1 MPLLGQ
7 NFSLIK
13 EQENIIDKLVPSFFI
28 YINKHEWYS
37 QDRDLEDSEMV
48 KQARK
53 KKRCFS
59 WYAEEF
65 CQGCLEMKHFSLNYL
80 LRPWPL
86 WPLDINSQRDVC
98 GVAADLL
105 SFGWYKLARK
115 WVFWEFLLTMTQTIK
130 SEILRVE
137 VTANNNSQKKDES
150 SRGVESEAT

>member
-53 KKRCFS
+53 KKDASVDMRKNS
-59 WYAEEF
+59 A
-65 CQGCLEMKHFSLNYL
+65 KDV
-80 LRPWPL
+80 LRWS
-86 WPLDINSQRDVC
+86 I
-98 GVAADLL
+98 
-105 SFGWYKLARK
+105 FH
-115 WVFWEFLLTMTQTIK
+115 
-130 SEILRVE
+130 
-137 VTANNNSQKKDES
+137 
-150 SRGVESEAT
+150 